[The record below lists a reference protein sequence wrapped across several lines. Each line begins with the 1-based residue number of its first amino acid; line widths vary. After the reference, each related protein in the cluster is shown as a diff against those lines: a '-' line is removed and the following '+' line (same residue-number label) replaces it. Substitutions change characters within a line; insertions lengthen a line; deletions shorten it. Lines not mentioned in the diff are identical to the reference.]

1 MVSGSTLRG
10 AVVWEALRA
19 ALDGMGGPLV
29 VVDAGGGTGGF
40 AVPLAELGHVVTVV
54 DPSPDSL
61 AALTRRA
68 SERDV
73 AERVRGVQGDLARLL
88 DVVPVGQADVVVCH
102 SVLEVVEDPAAAVR
116 VVRAV
121 LRPGGL
127 VSVLAAN
134 RTAAVLARALAG
146 RFREALHALHDPA
159 GRDVDHAAARRFDRQ
174 ELVSLVTAAGL
185 VVETV
190 HGVRV
195 FTDLVAGSV
204 LDVDPAAREELL
216 DLERAAAVRPEFAD
230 LATQLHLLARLPA

>member
-116 VVRAV
+116 VVR
-121 LRPGGL
+121 
-127 VSVLAAN
+127 
-134 RTAAVLARALAG
+134 
-146 RFREALHALHDPA
+146 
-159 GRDVDHAAARRFDRQ
+159 
-174 ELVSLVTAAGL
+174 
-185 VVETV
+185 
-190 HGVRV
+190 
-195 FTDLVAGSV
+195 
-204 LDVDPAAREELL
+204 
-216 DLERAAAVRPEFAD
+216 
-230 LATQLHLLARLPA
+230 

>member
-1 MVSGSTLRG
+1 
-10 AVVWEALRA
+10 
-19 ALDGMGGPLV
+19 
-29 VVDAGGGTGGF
+29 
-40 AVPLAELGHVVTVV
+40 
-54 DPSPDSL
+54 
-61 AALTRRA
+61 A